1 MKYTTPDM
9 ELVMFQ
15 VIDDITTEIDSDKNK
30 PADIV
35 DEIIEDIDNI

>member
-15 VIDDITTEIDSDKNK
+15 VIDDITKDSLGSATELED
-30 PADIV
+30 V
-35 DEIIEDIDNI
+35 DEIIEDLDNI

>member
-15 VIDDITTEIDSDKNK
+15 VMDNITGSLDDEDTPIEG
-30 PADIV
+30 V
-35 DEIIEDIDNI
+35 GEIIEDIDNI

>member
-15 VIDDITTEIDSDKNK
+15 VMDNITGSVDPDA
-30 PADIV
+30 PAEIV